1 MKSTVTLFCI
11 LMLPAAA
18 LSQEGVAQRAPLQLS
33 LRRAVELALSPEGN
47 PHIQLAQESVKQAQ
61 ARSAQARGA
70 LLPDLAGSWGW
81 QSTIRSLSAEGL
93 DQIQLPFGIVLPRYV
108 GPFNVM
114 DARATARQSI
124 FDLSSIR
131 RFQSSKAGV
140 RASRA
145 ESDNVNDQVAAQ
157 VARAYLSALR
167 SEAELEAVNANV
179 ALAEAVLQQTQH
191 QKSVGTG
198 TGIEVTRAQ
207 VQLSN
212 EKQRHLVAENQRR
225 RSHLQ
230 LLKAMGS
237 RLDTDLELT
246 DKLAYMPVD
255 TVTVEQALA
264 EALKVRADWKSQQQR
279 EETARLAGSAVKM
292 ERLPSLVGF
301 ADYGAIGPGLDNAL
315 PTRTYGFGLRVP
327 VFDGGRRDA
336 RRSEAQSQYRQ
347 ERVRTRDMQ
356 EQIELDI
363 RLALDGLRS
372 AEEQVK
378 VAEEGL
384 SLADNE
390 LNQARR
396 RYDAGV
402 TTGLEVTDAQTRL
415 ERARDNRIAALFNH
429 NLARIELGNATGAI
443 RRMIQ

>member
-18 LSQEGVAQRAPLQLS
+18 LSQEGVGQRAPLQLS

-70 LLPDLAGSWGW
+70 LLPDLAGSGGW

-124 FDLSSIR
+124 FDLSFIR

-167 SEAELEAVNANV
+167 SEAELEAVKANV

-212 EKQRHLVAENQRR
+212 EKQRNLVAENQRR

-264 EALKVRADWKSQQQR
+264 EALKVRADWKSQNSAKR
-279 EETARLAGSAVKM
+279 PRGWKGAR
-292 ERLPSLVGF
+292 
-301 ADYGAIGPGLDNAL
+301 
-315 PTRTYGFGLRVP
+315 
-327 VFDGGRRDA
+327 
-336 RRSEAQSQYRQ
+336 
-347 ERVRTRDMQ
+347 
-356 EQIELDI
+356 
-363 RLALDGLRS
+363 
-372 AEEQVK
+372 
-378 VAEEGL
+378 
-384 SLADNE
+384 
-390 LNQARR
+390 
-396 RYDAGV
+396 
-402 TTGLEVTDAQTRL
+402 
-415 ERARDNRIAALFNH
+415 
-429 NLARIELGNATGAI
+429 
-443 RRMIQ
+443 

>member
-1 MKSTVTLFCI
+1 MNSTVTLFCV
-11 LMLPAAA
+11 LMLPVAA
-18 LSQEGVAQRAPLQLS
+18 LSQEAVAQRRPLQLS
-33 LRRAVELALSPEGN
+33 LRRAVDLALSPEGN
-47 PHIQLAQESVKQAQ
+47 PNIQLAQEGVKQAQ

-70 LLPDLAGSWGW
+70 LLPDLAGSFGW
-81 QSTIRSLSAEGL
+81 QNTIRSLSAEGL

-108 GPFNVM
+108 GPFPVM
-114 DARATARQSI
+114 DARATVRQSI
-124 FDLSSIR
+124 FDLSTIR

-140 RASRA
+140 RATMA
-145 ESDNVNDQVAAQ
+145 ESDSVNDQIAAQ
-157 VARAYLSALR
+157 VAKAYLAALR
-167 SEAELEAVNANV
+167 SEAELEAVKANV

-191 QKSVGTG
+191 QKMVGTG

-212 EKQRHLVAENQRR
+212 EQQRQLVAENHSRR
-225 RSHLQ
+225 AHLQ
-230 LLKAMGS
+230 LLKVMGL
-237 RLDTDLELT
+237 RLDTDLQLT
-246 DKLAYMPVD
+246 DKLAHVPVD
-255 TVTVEQALA
+255 TVPVEQALA
-264 EALKVRADWKSQQQR
+264 EALKTRPDWKSQQQR
-279 EETARLAGSAVKM
+279 EETARLSGSAVKM
-292 ERLPSLVGF
+292 ERVPSLVGF
-301 ADYGAIGPGLDNAL
+301 ADYGAIGPGTDNAL
-315 PTRTYGFGLRVP
+315 PTRTYGFALRVP
-327 VFDGGRRDA
+327 VFDGGRREA
-336 RRSEAQSQYRQ
+336 RRSEAESQYRQ

-429 NLARIELGNATGAI
+429 NLARIDLGQATGAI

>member
-70 LLPDLAGSWGW
+70 LLPDLAGSVGW

-157 VARAYLSALR
+157 VARAYLAALR
-167 SEAELEAVNANV
+167 SEAELEAVKANV

-207 VQLSN
+207 VLLSN

-264 EALKVRADWKSQQQR
+264 EALKARADWKSQQQR

>member
-1 MKSTVTLFCI
+1 
-11 LMLPAAA
+11 
-18 LSQEGVAQRAPLQLS
+18 
-33 LRRAVELALSPEGN
+33 
-47 PHIQLAQESVKQAQ
+47 
-61 ARSAQARGA
+61 
-70 LLPDLAGSWGW
+70 
-81 QSTIRSLSAEGL
+81 
-93 DQIQLPFGIVLPRYV
+93 
-108 GPFNVM
+108 
-114 DARATARQSI
+114 
-124 FDLSSIR
+124 
-131 RFQSSKAGV
+131 
-140 RASRA
+140 
-145 ESDNVNDQVAAQ
+145 
-157 VARAYLSALR
+157 
-167 SEAELEAVNANV
+167 
-179 ALAEAVLQQTQH
+179 
-191 QKSVGTG
+191 
-198 TGIEVTRAQ
+198 
-207 VQLSN
+207 
-212 EKQRHLVAENQRR
+212 
-225 RSHLQ
+225 
-230 LLKAMGS
+230 
-237 RLDTDLELT
+237 
-246 DKLAYMPVD
+246 
-255 TVTVEQALA
+255 
-264 EALKVRADWKSQQQR
+264 
-279 EETARLAGSAVKM
+279 M

-402 TTGLEVTDAQTRL
+402 TPGLEVTDAQTRL
-415 ERARDNRIAALFNH
+415 ERARDNRIAALFNY